1 MTLGVG
7 VLGAGLMGSHHVHTL
22 ASEMAGANV
31 VAVADPDRERAARVA
46 AEVSGCRCHN
56 TGLELVHDREVEA
69 VLVASPAETHE
80 ELVLACL
87 AAGKPVL
94 CEKPLAATAD
104 ACLRVIQ
111 VETGLGR
118 KLVQVGFMRRFDSAY
133 AEMKR
138 RVDAGAIGRALLM
151 HCVHR
156 GVATVPSFTSEMM
169 ITDAAIH
176 ELDLARWMLR
186 EEIVA
191 VTVHAPRTSGQAA
204 PGLQDPLVIVLQ
216 SESGVLVDIEVFGN
230 ARYGYDIRGE
240 LVGETGTI
248 SLASPSPAIVT
259 IRQHG
264 EVRLPIASNFG
275 DRFAHAYRTELRM
288 WVEGVCAGE
297 VRGPDSWDGY
307 AAIAVAEACL
317 ESLEKG
323 GQVQVQLASRPHL
336 FTPTSGLR
344 EIPA

>member
-7 VLGAGLMGSHHVHTL
+7 VVGAGLMGSHHVHTL
-22 ASEMAGANV
+22 ASEIAGASV
-31 VAVADPDRERAARVA
+31 VAVADSDGERAGRAA
-46 AEVSGCRCHN
+46 AEVPGCRSHSAA
-56 TGLELVHDREVEA
+56 LELVNDPEVQA

-80 ELVLACL
+80 DFVLACL

-111 VETGLGR
+111 AETGLGR

-138 RVDAGAIGRALLM
+138 RVDAGAIGPALLM

-156 GVATVPSFTSEMM
+156 GAATAPSFTSEMI

-191 VTVHAPRTSGQAA
+191 VTVHAPRASGQAA
-204 PGLQDPLVIVLQ
+204 PGLQDPLVIVLR
-216 SESGVLVDIEVFGN
+216 SESGALVDIEVFGN

-240 LVGETGTI
+240 IVGETGTI
-248 SLASPSPAIVT
+248 SLASPAVVST
-259 IRQHG
+259 RQHG
-264 EVRLPIASNFG
+264 EVRVPIASNFR
-275 DRFAHAYRTELRM
+275 DRFAPAYRTELRM
-288 WVEGVCAGE
+288 WVDGVCAGE

-307 AAIAVAEACL
+307 AASAVAEACL

-336 FTPTSGLR
+336 
-344 EIPA
+344 

>member
-7 VLGAGLMGSHHVHTL
+7 VVGAGLMGSHHVHTL
-22 ASEMAGANV
+22 ASEIAGASV
-31 VAVADPDRERAARVA
+31 VAVADSDGERAARA
-46 AEVSGCRCHN
+46 ASEVPGCRTHS
-56 TGLELVHDREVEA
+56 TAVELVNDPEVEA

-80 ELVLACL
+80 DFVLSCL

-111 VETGLGR
+111 AETGLGR

-138 RVDAGAIGRALLM
+138 RVDAGAIGPALLM

-156 GVATVPSFTSEMM
+156 GAATAPSFTSEMI

-191 VTVHAPRTSGQAA
+191 VTVHAPRASGQAA
-204 PGLQDPLVIVLQ
+204 PGLQDPLVIVLR
-216 SESGVLVDIEVFGN
+216 SESGALVDIEVFGN

-240 LVGETGTI
+240 IVGETGTI
-248 SLASPSPAIVT
+248 SLASPAVVST
-259 IRQHG
+259 RQHG
-264 EVRLPIASNFG
+264 EVRVPIASNFG
-275 DRFAHAYRTELRM
+275 DRFAQAYRTELGM

-323 GQVQVQLASRPHL
+323 GHVQVQLACRPHL
-336 FTPTSGLR
+336 YTPTSQLS
-344 EIPA
+344 EMSA